1 MDEFAMIELVKAE
14 WNRARDARS
23 EALEACLANRSAI
36 HAYNESAAV
45 ENALWELWGKMVKA
59 VNESSHKR
67 VEELGV

>member
-45 ENALWELWGKMVKA
+45 ENALWELWGKMLKA
-59 VNESSHKR
+59 VNDSLNER
-67 VEELGV
+67 AQR